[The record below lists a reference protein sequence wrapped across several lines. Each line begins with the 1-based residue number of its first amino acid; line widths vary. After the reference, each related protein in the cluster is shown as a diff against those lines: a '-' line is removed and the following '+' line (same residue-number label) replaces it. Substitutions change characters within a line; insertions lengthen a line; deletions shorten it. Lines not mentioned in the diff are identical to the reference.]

1 MRNNYFQFK
10 QFKIIQEK
18 SALKVCT
25 DSCLL
30 GALLAKKL
38 DEKDILANSILDIG
52 AGTGLLSLMLAQK
65 SKAEIRA
72 VEIDAPS
79 FEEMQFNFR
88 ASPWSSR
95 LIAFCTDIKN
105 YRPSKKY
112 DFIICNPPFFENSL
126 KSHHAHKNVAKHQDR
141 LTLAELFNCIKLLLN
156 DDGIFA
162 LLLPFHRAEYFKS
175 LAEKQTYFLKE
186 EFQIKQTPAHPHFRS
201 ILLFSSEKNNPVS
214 QSLIIKNEA
223 GEYNSV
229 FKNLLKDYYL

>member
-38 DEKDILANSILDIG
+38 DEKNILANSILDIG

-112 DFIICNPPFFENSL
+112 DFIICNPPFFENQLRS
-126 KSHHAHKNVAKHQDR
+126 KHQQKNTAKHQDS
-141 LTLAELFNCIKLLLN
+141 LTLQDLMKCITHLLS
-156 DDGIFA
+156 DDGNFA
-162 LLLPFHRAEYFKS
+162 VLLPFERAAYFKT
-175 LAEKQTYFLKE
+175 LANEYGFKIKE
-186 EFQIKQTPAHPHFRS
+186 SYAVQQTPLHPFFRC
-201 ILLFSSEKNNPVS
+201 ILILNKTAPQPMEYA
-214 QSLIIKNEA
+214 LIIKEKT
-223 GEYNSV
+223 GEYTPV
-229 FKNLLKDYYL
+229 FKNLLQDYYL